1 MNINTITVKGIN
13 SLLYEILY
21 RITWNV
27 LYISQSI
34 HVCNKIFMLKK
45 KKLKIFHLNYL
56 NYILY

>member
-45 KKLKIFHLNYL
+45 KKIENIPFKLS
-56 NYILY
+56 